1 MSVLSAVDGQV
12 VRALWACPGGLRR
25 KDLFPLC
32 DSAAEELDV
41 SAALKRLK
49 DDGYVEVVA
58 ERKGNVGAVYVLTG
72 QGAEVMKSE
81 AVAEYPT
88 LSDKLVSASEVAGK
102 KLSAAGFVVAGNGPE
117 CDLSQPWKDWGS
129 ELGGEDVAVAADI
142 DVDHFDVIMKSL
154 VEIKKQ
160 VNPPRRAVDDLEIKL
175 QCLNRLAVMFN
186 PDIAELLNA
195 IADDLE
201 AA

>member
-1 MSVLSAVDGQV
+1 MIGAVDGQV
-12 VRALWACPGGLRR
+12 VRALAEFAGGLRR

-49 DDGYVEVVA
+49 DDGYVDVA
-58 ERKGNVGAVYVLTG
+58 EGRKGNVGAVYVLTG
-72 QGAEVMKSE
+72 KGAELLDARPAPAGEGSPSGDTGVIDADSV
-81 AVAEYPT
+81 VAEK
-88 LSDKLVSASEVAGK
+88 LSSVAG
-102 KLSAAGFVVAGNGPE
+102 L
-117 CDLSQPWKDWGS
+117 
-129 ELGGEDVAVAADI
+129 LGDRADI
-142 DVDHFDVIMKSL
+142 GVDHFDIVVKSL
-154 VEIKKQ
+154 IALRKQ
-160 VNPPRRAVDDLEIKL
+160 INPPRRPIEDKELKL
-175 QCLNRLAVMFN
+175 QCLSKLAEWVN